1 MELLEFFQNKVS
13 SGSGGGINA
22 TIKFVLD
29 GTTII
34 FVDAKSMPPSVST
47 DDKPADCTI
56 KVSTSD
62 LKKIIS
68 GDMNPMMAFTL
79 GKIKVEGNMGVALN
93 LPKIL

>member
-13 SGSGGGINA
+13 SGAGGGIDA

-29 GTTII
+29 GTNVI
-34 FVDAKSMPPSVST
+34 FIDAKSLPPSVST
-47 DDKPADCTI
+47 EDKPADCTI
-56 KVSTSD
+56 KVASAD